1 MPLYEKANA
10 ECYRICENMLKLYH
24 GSLVDVGV
32 TVDIL
37 FAKPKPDKNGETDP
51 AAVTVKHGGY
61 PAAAVVKVNSFK
73 LRAQGHADAE
83 ITIDHERWTVTPE
96 DRKDALIDH
105 ELEHLELKLDKD
117 GNVARDDLDRPML
130 KLRPHDH
137 QFGWFDSVAR
147 RHGAASYEMQQYGD
161 FSENVAERWR
171 RYTLEELDEIR
182 NQIIRENG
190 ELVIGEVKPFPAAPA
205 PLMAEV
211 NQPEMDEAEI
221 EEFQSVDTEL
231 NALLDG

>member
-10 ECYRICENMLKLYH
+10 ECYRICETMLKLYH
-24 GSLVDVGV
+24 GHLVDVGV

-37 FAKPKPDKNGETDP
+37 FAKPKPDKNGEVDP

-61 PAAAVVKVNSFK
+61 PAAAVVKINSFK

-83 ITIDHERWTVTPE
+83 ITIDHEKWSVTAD

-105 ELEHLELKLDKD
+105 ELEHIELKLDKE

-147 RHGAASYEMQQYGD
+147 RHGMASYELQQYTD
-161 FSENVAERWR
+161 FSDGVAERWR

-182 NQIIRENG
+182 NMIVRQNG
-190 ELVIGEVKPFPAAPA
+190 QLLVEAPGAFPAAPE
-205 PLMAEV
+205 PV
-211 NQPEMDEAEI
+211 SPVQPEMDEAEI
-221 EEFQSVDTEL
+221 DEFQSVDTEL
-231 NALLDG
+231 DRLLSE